1 MAYFEPAFDYL
12 MQHEDPGKT
21 GRVTSDSGG
30 LTRWGISQKAYPELD
45 IRNLTL
51 EQAAA
56 IYRRDYFQPVH
67 GYQLGN
73 QRIASKLL
81 DMAVNMGVKAAVMIL
96 QVAINIHCAPRGA
109 LLVEDGM
116 MGSRTIIAVNNA
128 DTSLL
133 LTGMQEVSAQHYQ
146 EIARKNPSEEQYL
159 QGWLRRASELPRESD
174 AVTA

>member
-1 MAYFEPAFDYL
+1 
-12 MQHEDPGKT
+12 
-21 GRVTSDSGG
+21 
-30 LTRWGISQKAYPELD
+30 
-45 IRNLTL
+45 
-51 EQAAA
+51 
-56 IYRRDYFQPVH
+56 
-67 GYQLGN
+67 
-73 QRIASKLL
+73 
-81 DMAVNMGVKAAVMIL
+81 MIL